1 MFNQAS
7 KSLDKNRR
15 TRSITWLLVCILFAC
30 PQIQGHSPVPEKKTS
45 ITHHKDAEITNQD
58 PKVQADRALLERIY
72 QYASRTDTNA
82 NPHDTSYAYTKFYL
96 RIHRKNPTLM
106 LVPSVYAI
114 AHRNEREFVGET
126 YNILYRKG
134 KHHYESKNLINL
146 TTVPHQR
153 STFDVMLRY
162 LTPKIYSETI
172 IDNTIISPFHAANHR
187 FYKYQMSQSANGKT
201 LLTITPKRKNT
212 QLVIGTAIVD
222 TQSGRIVS
230 CDLTG
235 EYDMTNFQMHIDMG
249 KGDAAPLIPSRCEVD
264 IRFMFLQSKVT
275 GKYMARYGLTNTLQ
289 ADTTLTKYEKLCQ
302 IRPEPLNKNE
312 QAVYDKLLE
321 QQRVKDSIRTSSAN
335 NENEKKKRNFG
346 KDVLWDVVGDNV
358 FNRVR
363 THFGLNN
370 QGYIRLNPVLNP
382 LYMGYDNRRG
392 FTYKFDIRA
401 SYQFSQN
408 SELSLRLNAGYAFKQ
423 HQFYFRLPV
432 YYYFN
437 KRRNGYLKLE
447 WNNGNHIQNASVRR
461 KIEQANP
468 DSTLYDYGRLNEFKQ
483 TEVRAIVNYDL
494 SDKWSIQL
502 GSLFQ
507 RKSAVHKSDFD
518 KFAWEKKY
526 ISFAPVVEIQ
536 YRPIG
541 WNGPILS
548 LDYDRGIKGFAKAN
562 TGYERWEL
570 NADYVY
576 QVNQLQSWKM
586 RLGTGFY
593 TNKDRDA
600 YFLNYENFRENNL
613 PGGWNDDTNGE
624 FELLRGD
631 TYNMSEYYVRANLTY
646 ESPLLLLSWIPWV
659 GRYVEMERVYVSA
672 LDVKRAHP
680 YVEVGYGLTCRLMS
694 LGLFVSNGR
703 GNRAIG
709 ATFGFE
715 LFRHW

>member
-1 MFNQAS
+1 
-7 KSLDKNRR
+7 
-15 TRSITWLLVCILFAC
+15 
-30 PQIQGHSPVPEKKTS
+30 
-45 ITHHKDAEITNQD
+45 
-58 PKVQADRALLERIY
+58 
-72 QYASRTDTNA
+72 
-82 NPHDTSYAYTKFYL
+82 
-96 RIHRKNPTLM
+96 
-106 LVPSVYAI
+106 
-114 AHRNEREFVGET
+114 
-126 YNILYRKG
+126 
-134 KHHYESKNLINL
+134 
-146 TTVPHQR
+146 
-153 STFDVMLRY
+153 
-162 LTPKIYSETI
+162 
-172 IDNTIISPFHAANHR
+172 
-187 FYKYQMSQSANGKT
+187 
-201 LLTITPKRKNT
+201 
-212 QLVIGTAIVD
+212 
-222 TQSGRIVS
+222 
-230 CDLTG
+230 
-235 EYDMTNFQMHIDMG
+235 
-249 KGDAAPLIPSRCEVD
+249 
-264 IRFMFLQSKVT
+264 
-275 GKYMARYGLTNTLQ
+275 
-289 ADTTLTKYEKLCQ
+289 
-302 IRPEPLNKNE
+302 
-312 QAVYDKLLE
+312 
-321 QQRVKDSIRTSSAN
+321 
-335 NENEKKKRNFG
+335 
-346 KDVLWDVVGDNV
+346 
-358 FNRVR
+358 
-363 THFGLNN
+363 
-370 QGYIRLNPVLNP
+370 
-382 LYMGYDNRRG
+382 MGYDNRRG

-600 YFLNYENFRENNL
+600 YFLNYENFRELN
-613 PGGWNDDTNGE
+613 
-624 FELLRGD
+624 
-631 TYNMSEYYVRANLTY
+631 
-646 ESPLLLLSWIPWV
+646 
-659 GRYVEMERVYVSA
+659 
-672 LDVKRAHP
+672 
-680 YVEVGYGLTCRLMS
+680 
-694 LGLFVSNGR
+694 
-703 GNRAIG
+703 
-709 ATFGFE
+709 
-715 LFRHW
+715 